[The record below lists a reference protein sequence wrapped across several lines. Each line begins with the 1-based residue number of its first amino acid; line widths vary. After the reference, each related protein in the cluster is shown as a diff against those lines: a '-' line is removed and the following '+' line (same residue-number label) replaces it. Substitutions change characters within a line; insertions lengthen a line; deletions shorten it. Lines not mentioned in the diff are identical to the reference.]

1 MLVCICVYVFVCC
14 GSSLKHHGGHIMC
27 LHFVFVF
34 ICGCCAHRVLT
45 HHDVLIVRSVDVFPC
60 LCVFMCLCL
69 FVVFCVIVD
78 GVMKCSDTS

>member
-45 HHDVLIVRSVDVFPC
+45 HHDVLILRSVDVFLC
-60 LCVFMCLCL
+60 MCVFLRCL
-69 FVVFCVIVD
+69 FVVFYVIVV
-78 GVMKCSDTS
+78 VMKCSDTS